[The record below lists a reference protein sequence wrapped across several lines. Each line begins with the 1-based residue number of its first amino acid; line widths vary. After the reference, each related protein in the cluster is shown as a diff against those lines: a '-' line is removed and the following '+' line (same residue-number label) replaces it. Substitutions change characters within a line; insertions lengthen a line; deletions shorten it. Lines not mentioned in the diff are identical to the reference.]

1 MSPCFSCPAASLRC
15 SGFDVLGATAPERLA
30 SVLGADLRHGGLA
43 TIPAGTGLGVVPV
56 PFALALGPATTGCLE
71 LVLVGFGVATDPE
84 PGAAKLNFQ
93 AVQAKKQVKDLTEL
107 FGGLG
112 GGLGFAGGVGL
123 SLGVVLALEDLKELV
138 VLVIYLLH
146 GLGAAATV
154 WVVLHGQTAIGLLEL
169 VQGLDVGK
177 VFHGG
182 LPSGL
187 LACRGWLSFSLAL
200 LCTKYWCMSID
211 IMH

>member
-56 PFALALGPATTGCLE
+56 PFALALGPATTGRLE

-84 PGAAKLNFQ
+84 PGPAQFNLQ
-93 AVQAKKQVKDLTEL
+93 AVQPQENVEDLPEL
-107 FGGLG
+107 FCGLG
-112 GGLGFAGGVGL
+112 GGLRLAGGVGL
-123 SLGVVLALEDLKELV
+123 GLGVVPAFEDLKEGV
-138 VLVIYLLH
+138 VLVVDLLH
-146 GLGAAATV
+146 GLCAAAAV
-154 WVVLHGQTAIGLLEL
+154 GMVLHGQAAVCPLEL
-169 VQGLDVGK
+169 VQGFDVSK
-177 VFHGG
+177 VFHGV

-187 LACRGWLSFSLAL
+187 LACLGGCRLAWLYGSTL
-200 LCTKYWCMSID
+200 
-211 IMH
+211 